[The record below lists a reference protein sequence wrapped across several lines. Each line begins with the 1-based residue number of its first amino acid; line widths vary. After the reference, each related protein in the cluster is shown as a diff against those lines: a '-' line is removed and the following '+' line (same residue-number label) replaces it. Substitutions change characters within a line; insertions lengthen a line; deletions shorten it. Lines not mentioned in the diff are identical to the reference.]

1 MRRRRTVIRR
11 SRSGGMA
18 WAVLL
23 TGIAVIGVA
32 GAVWW
37 MSGTPRGDGGALP
50 SGERSGS
57 VPPGEDLSIW
67 FASPQEDAL
76 VLEKQ
81 RVPPQTSS
89 AERAKTSLQA
99 LITGP
104 KAGAL
109 RTLSAD
115 VSVRELFI
123 DDRGTA
129 YVDFTEALS
138 RDHPGG
144 TWSEM
149 LTLRSILQTLAA
161 NVPEL
166 KRVQIL
172 IEGQTVDTLAGHV
185 DIRRPLSTTWVTN

>member
-1 MRRRRTVIRR
+1 M
-11 SRSGGMA
+11 
-18 WAVLL
+18 
-23 TGIAVIGVA
+23 AVIGVG

-37 MSGTPRGDGGALP
+37 LSGLPWGGGVAVT
-50 SGERSGS
+50 SVERSGS

-67 FASPQEDAL
+67 FASSQEDAL

-99 LITGP
+99 LIAGP
-104 KAGAL
+104 KTGAL

-115 VSVRELFI
+115 VSIRELFI

-129 YVDFTEALS
+129 YVDFSEALS